1 MTTVRG
7 VHTSRLEMADRDEI
21 LRQMELRAVV
31 VSGSQDDFDCRSR
44 EKKFDESNRM
54 IELPDL

>member
-1 MTTVRG
+1 MTIARG

-21 LRQMELRAVV
+21 LGQMELRA
-31 VSGSQDDFDCRSR
+31 GDDFDCRSR